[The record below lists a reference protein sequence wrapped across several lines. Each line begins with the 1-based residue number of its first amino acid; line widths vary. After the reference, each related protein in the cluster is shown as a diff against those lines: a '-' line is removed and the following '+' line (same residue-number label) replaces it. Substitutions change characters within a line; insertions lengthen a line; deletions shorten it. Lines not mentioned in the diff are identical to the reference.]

1 MTHSFSSATVSASKQ
16 DGILGSSSQYKVAW
30 NFAVFIEFGRPTLLA
45 MGNELATFSF
55 HSRTFETRR
64 VYLFPKAL
72 LFTGSHASNDGTPAS
87 HERIKPFSWMVTGW
101 FDEVLY
107 FLKKRSEDLKNSFRH
122 TCEVK
127 TLNSIQV
134 SWTSNV
140 FYSKGGWD
148 QRSFMADLMSKMKKI
163 TFPCEFL
170 AALGP
175 GSWRTVFVFWWPRLR
190 YPTCP
195 TLLRDRSIIQ
205 QHFHMLL

>member
-1 MTHSFSSATVSASKQ
+1 
-16 DGILGSSSQYKVAW
+16 
-30 NFAVFIEFGRPTLLA
+30 

-148 QRSFMADLMSKMKKI
+148 QRSFMADLLSKMKKII

-195 TLLRDRSIIQ
+195 TLLKRSIDHPAALSYVVIDCYWNCTLR
-205 QHFHMLL
+205 HACTIKRKKRLSSMTMFLPNLLSPLC